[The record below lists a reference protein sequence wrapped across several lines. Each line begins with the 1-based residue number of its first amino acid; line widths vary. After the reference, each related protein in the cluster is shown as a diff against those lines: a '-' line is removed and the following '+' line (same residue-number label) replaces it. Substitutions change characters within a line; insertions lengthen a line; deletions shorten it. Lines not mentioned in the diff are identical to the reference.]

1 MESPQFERI
10 APSEGDTFVWR
21 VDDYP
26 WRRSVWNCHPEVEI
40 HLIRHSSGTALIG
53 DFVGDFGPGEL
64 VLVGSWLPH
73 DWISH
78 CKPGE
83 KIAGRDLIIQFDPKV
98 ISGAVSFFPEL
109 SAINDLLERAL
120 CGLQFAP
127 SVAQNFAVTMEKLG
141 NLVGPQRLAVFFGL
155 LADMAATP
163 DYHVLS
169 RTRTPMMRK
178 KDVENMQSII
188 SFIQGNLSRDVSL
201 AEIAQVAGMT
211 QTSLSRF
218 FRKHAGLNYVEFIT
232 HLRIGKACALLRTTD
247 ETVSAI
253 SFECGYTNLSN
264 FNRRFLLLRGCT
276 PSEYRSR
283 YQ

>member
-1 MESPQFERI
+1 MTRDGSPIRTRMESPQFERI

-120 CGLQFAP
+120 CGLRFAP

-141 NLVGPQRLAVFFGL
+141 NLVGPQRLARLFRPSRRHGRDTGLSRAVTHTDADDEEEGRGEHAKHYLLHPGKSIPRRFFGGNRPSCRDD
-155 LADMAATP
+155 ADVAQP
-163 DYHVLS
+163 VFQE
-169 RTRTPMMRK
+169 TRRPELCG
-178 KDVENMQSII
+178 VH
-188 SFIQGNLSRDVSL
+188 
-201 AEIAQVAGMT
+201 
-211 QTSLSRF
+211 
-218 FRKHAGLNYVEFIT
+218 HA
-232 HLRIGKACALLRTTD
+232 
-247 ETVSAI
+247 
-253 SFECGYTNLSN
+253 
-264 FNRRFLLLRGCT
+264 
-276 PSEYRSR
+276 P
-283 YQ
+283 